1 MLRRLPDTEGWIFM
15 NRIDSMFAELKKQNK
30 KALITFITAG
40 DPDFDTTEQLVL
52 EMERQG
58 ANLIEL
64 GVPFSDPIA
73 EGPIIQEA
81 SLRSLQGGTTLE
93 GIFELVKKL
102 RTKTE
107 IPLVFMMYINTI
119 YRFGVERFFSLC
131 QKTGID
137 AVIVPDLPFE
147 EHDEIDECAYAHGVY
162 PINLVAPTSKDRIA
176 AIAANSKGFL
186 YCVSS
191 TGVTGVRNTFQTD
204 FDSFFDTIKQHASI
218 PYCVG
223 FGISSPEQVKQM
235 KTYCDGV
242 IVGSAIVKMIGQEQ
256 KSSVATVGTFV
267 KSLRNALDDISK

>member
-1 MLRRLPDTEGWIFM
+1 M

-52 EMERQG
+52 EMEPRPIP
-58 ANLIEL
+58 IEL

-131 QKTGID
+131 QETGID

-162 PINLVAPTSKDRIA
+162 PINLVAPTLQDRIA
-176 AIAANSKGFL
+176 AIAANSRIFAL
-186 YCVSS
+186 CIL
-191 TGVTGVRNTFQTD
+191 TGVTGV
-204 FDSFFDTIKQHASI
+204 
-218 PYCVG
+218 
-223 FGISSPEQVKQM
+223 
-235 KTYCDGV
+235 
-242 IVGSAIVKMIGQEQ
+242 
-256 KSSVATVGTFV
+256 
-267 KSLRNALDDISK
+267 

>member
-1 MLRRLPDTEGWIFM
+1 M

-119 YRFGVERFFSLC
+119 YRFGVEHFFSLC
-131 QKTGID
+131 QETGID

-191 TGVTGVRNTFQTD
+191 TGVTGVRNTFKTD